1 MQVEV
6 ELLSEPSNTAQT
18 SSSFQ
23 HLGSNLLGTDFMVSN
38 YSPPTLCKYSPSPT
52 VNDPEVKTLGKG
64 EGIVSEVSMWFRWKR
79 SYDEYCHV
87 NFQSP
92 LTTGF

>member
-23 HLGSNLLGTDFMVSN
+23 HLGSNLLGTDLMVSN
-38 YSPPTLCKYSPSPT
+38 YSHALQILPLPYS
-52 VNDPEVKTLGKG
+52 E
-64 EGIVSEVSMWFRWKR
+64 
-79 SYDEYCHV
+79 
-87 NFQSP
+87 
-92 LTTGF
+92 